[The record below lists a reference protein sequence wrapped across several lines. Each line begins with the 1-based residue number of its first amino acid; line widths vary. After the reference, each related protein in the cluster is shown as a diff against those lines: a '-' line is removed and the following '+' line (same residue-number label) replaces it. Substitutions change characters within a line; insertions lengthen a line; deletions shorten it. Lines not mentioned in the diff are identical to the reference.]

1 MFALAR
7 KTLAGRSNWAPP
19 FSLKSASKTTFS
31 HGPGQFPGGV
41 TAKLWVE
48 SEKCA
53 NWKFT
58 KSGTTQG
65 CRSGLGTSGS
75 AVTVNCVPICRFVL
89 CARTVAVGISD
100 AARRAINGSFCNQ
113 RRLGFIQ
120 TPYRF
125 GYLGDRGLQIRDSL
139 IASLSGIC
147 QEFIDRIDTY
157 RSLFCSRSNI
167 MPRLVSNQRQRTCRP
182 KAKTGSRRVA
192 SYPVVGHRQP

>member
-1 MFALAR
+1 MLAV
-7 KTLAGRSNWAPP
+7 RSNWTPP

-89 CARTVAVGISD
+89 CARTVAVGISE
-100 AARRAINGSFCNQ
+100 AARSVISRSFCNQ
-113 RRLGFIQ
+113 RRLGFIADSLSVC
-120 TPYRF
+120 F
-125 GYLGDRGLQIRDSL
+125 GACGLQIRTH
-139 IASLSGIC
+139 LSHLF
-147 QEFIDRIDTY
+147 QELSRI
-157 RSLFCSRSNI
+157 F
-167 MPRLVSNQRQRTCRP
+167 
-182 KAKTGSRRVA
+182 
-192 SYPVVGHRQP
+192 